1 MYSEEIVKLM
11 DEIQTELD
19 ETTFY
24 FDPRRQLL
32 DSRSV
37 HTRLRKLC
45 KLVQRLQMQMMI
57 HGPKYMRED
66 IVKARKKQNTNRDDL
81 TKNYNTYLK

>member
-1 MYSEEIVKLM
+1 M

-57 HGPKYMRED
+57 HDMYKDIKEFIKGIKEEDLRGFRDKY
-66 IVKARKKQNTNRDDL
+66 A
-81 TKNYNTYLK
+81 